1 MAAKRKALEFWQ
13 TLYDRAGGQ
22 KDPFADPYGPTSQC
36 FSSNDIVRMFRLG
49 ALARDVDHLKA
60 CRACAE
66 RVRRYSLATGAE
78 VPDLLETTEAAA
90 GACRALLHIPAAVP
104 VIGTGEAE
112 AIRVWV
118 TTGMASECKGLS
130 LYLEGAVEAEAV
142 CPMAVPGEDWAE
154 VLFNGSRVS
163 PEVLKQ
169 LKRHARVT
177 DQVTLRA
184 AISELHKQIVGTSN
198 IDFKMKA

>member
-1 MAAKRKALEFWQ
+1 MAMKREVWEIWER
-13 TLYDRAGGQ
+13 LYDPAGDKKIFDGR
-22 KDPFADPYGPTSQC
+22 YGPTPQC
-36 FSSNDIVRMFRLG
+36 FSANDIVRMFRLG

-60 CRACAE
+60 CRACPD
-66 RVRRYSLATGAE
+66 RVKRYSLATGAE
-78 VPDLLETTEAAA
+78 MPEHVGTADAAV
-90 GACRALLHIPAAVP
+90 GPCRALLHIPVAVP

-118 TTGMASECKGLS
+118 TTGMASACKGLS

-154 VLFNGSRVS
+154 VLFKGPRVS

-177 DQVTLRA
+177 EQVTLRA
-184 AISELHKQIVGTSN
+184 AKSELHKQIVGTSN

>member
-1 MAAKRKALEFWQ
+1 MAAKRESSEFWE

-60 CRACAE
+60 CPACAE
-66 RVRRYSLATGAE
+66 RVRRDSLATGAE
-78 VPDLLETTEAAA
+78 VPDLLETTEVTV
-90 GACRALLHIPAAVP
+90 GACRALLHIPVAVS
-104 VIGTGEAE
+104 VIGSGEAE

-118 TTGMASECKGLS
+118 TAAIASACKGLS
-130 LYLEGAVEAEAV
+130 LHLEGAVEAEAV
-142 CPMAVPGEDWAE
+142 CPMTVPDGDWAE
-154 VLFNGSRVS
+154 VLFQGSRVS

-177 DQVTLRA
+177 EQVTLRA
-184 AISELHKQIVGTSN
+184 ASSELHKQIVGTSN